1 MASPMAG
8 VEVVPRTPRATA
20 VLVVAAVL
28 SGAVGLWVLLDALKP
43 DWVGVAEAR
52 GWTESFKASART
64 QLSAVV
70 ISWPVAAAL
79 LVAVLVR
86 LRQGV
91 DFVVRQRVLR
101 RGKLAAAGVLLAPFV
116 ITPVAL
122 VGEHP
127 AYWLVCVPSTAFA
140 VWSTYRLQRHNRM
153 PAWLVLLGFTW
164 GAIFATGMSGLMN
177 ALFKDAAQAFVYD
190 SKLVELTQHPG
201 LGGDRSPLR
210 QLQDAQQLTRTG
222 LSLDAAIF
230 EELAKGAGIVILVLL
245 CRRWIDGL
253 VSGLVLGA
261 VVGLGF
267 NMAETV
273 EYMGQGAPEFEFW
286 TRQTV
291 SMMTSHVAFSAILGA
306 TIGLARQLANSR
318 RRRRVVA
325 IGYLV
330 AVAGHFLTDATLPY
344 LNGLETAWFA
354 PSPQLQSLV
363 LQPVTLFLL
372 QGPFVAIYVV
382 LLRRGL
388 RDQAAALTRE
398 LEAEAG
404 RGTGS
409 VGVGEVPILMTPK
422 RRFKVKVLAAAR
434 HGGLASYRYLGRL
447 HAAQLALGMQLWHRS
462 RDEVDEDA
470 PDEAQLR
477 SLVLN
482 LKAHPP
488 QALIGTPERT
498 PA

>member
-1 MASPMAG
+1 MPGSVRVA
-8 VEVVPRTPRATA
+8 RATA
-20 VLVVAAVL
+20 VLIVAAVL
-28 SGAVGLWVLLDALKP
+28 SGALGLWMLLDAVKP
-43 DWVGVAEAR
+43 DVAGAAEGRSWA
-52 GWTESFKASART
+52 ESFDAAART
-64 QLSAVV
+64 QLTAVL

-79 LVAVLVR
+79 LMAVLVR
-86 LRQGV
+86 SRQAGNSLGQ
-91 DFVVRQRVLR
+91 QRILHF
-101 RGKLAAAGVLLAPFV
+101 GTLGTAGVLLAPFV
-116 ITPVAL
+116 ITPVAIVTGHL
-122 VGEHP
+122 
-127 AYWLVCVPSTAFA
+127 AYWLACVPTTAFA
-140 VWSTYRLQRHNRM
+140 VWSTYRLQRHHRM

-164 GAIFATGMSGLMN
+164 GAVFATGMSGLMN

-190 SKLVELTQHPG
+190 TKLAELTRHPG
-201 LGGDRSPLR
+201 LGGDRSPLQ

-222 LSLDAAIF
+222 LSVDAALF

-245 CRRWIDGL
+245 CRRRIDGL

-267 NMAETV
+267 TMVETV
-273 EYMGQGAPEFEFW
+273 EYMGQGAPEFQFW

-291 SMMTSHVAFSAILGA
+291 SLMTSHVAFSAILGA
-306 TIGLARQLANSR
+306 TIGLTRQLADPR

-325 IGYLV
+325 LGFLV

-344 LNGLETAWFA
+344 LTGLETGWFA

-363 LQPVTLFLL
+363 LQPATLVLL
-372 QGPFVAIYVV
+372 QGPFVVIYVV

-398 LEAEAG
+398 LEAEAS
-404 RGTGS
+404 RGTGA

-422 RRFKVKVLAAAR
+422 RRFKVKVLVAAR

-447 HAAQLALGMQLWHRS
+447 HAAQLALGTQLWHRS
-462 RDEVDEDA
+462 RGEPEEDA
-470 PDEAQLR
+470 PDETRLR
-477 SLVLN
+477 SLVLD

-488 QALIGTPERT
+488 RALLETTGRT
-498 PA
+498 TA